1 MPQRRQK
8 ASRADQTSACFS
20 RALARWRNSARMASG
35 VRAGVGFG
43 VVLDGFGACA
53 ILFAG
58 GHRVVRDWSQ
68 KKRENQG
75 RKGMITQTFSRRL
88 ERKAIEQR
96 DAEAGTRTPT
106 LLPGADFERV
116 YGQQLLST
124 KRRGFRLSF
133 RSLVRIVV
141 TSFLFAR

>member
-1 MPQRRQK
+1 MQTV
-8 ASRADQTSACFS
+8 SRPFD
-20 RALARWRNSARMASG
+20 
-35 VRAGVGFG
+35 
-43 VVLDGFGACA
+43 
-53 ILFAG
+53 
-58 GHRVVRDWSQ
+58 
-68 KKRENQG
+68 RE
-75 RKGMITQTFSRRL
+75 T
-88 ERKAIEQR
+88 IEQG

-116 YGQQLLST
+116 YGQQVLST